1 MVKRLLSAGKKA
13 ASKAKVVLSEA
24 QKKKNRETAKN
35 KAEAKITPLR
45 ANKGKGQPVSKSAI
59 REASTANALDTMQ
72 RRIDDM
78 PDGTRKKMMQNLLDG
93 QRKQF
98 EAGQSADVDR
108 AGRKSAQANRD
119 RKMKDKVTVGQSFD
133 EFKRDKDFEKAEYEY
148 DANKEK
154 GMKEGGLAKPSA
166 SQAGIKKLPTAVRN
180 KMGYMKRG
188 GLAKSGSTD
197 MRKGGMFY

>member
-1 MVKRLLSAGKKA
+1 MVKRVLSAGKKA
-13 ASKAKVVLSEA
+13 ASKAKVALSEA

-119 RKMKDKVTVGQSFD
+119 RKMKDKVTLAPMPF
-133 EFKRDKDFEKAEYEY
+133 
-148 DANKEK
+148 
-154 GMKEGGLAKPSA
+154 KEGGLAKPSA
-166 SQAGIKKLPTAVRN
+166 SQAGLKKLPTAVRN
-180 KMGYMKRG
+180 KMGYMKNG
-188 GLAKSGSTD
+188 GSVKKGSTD